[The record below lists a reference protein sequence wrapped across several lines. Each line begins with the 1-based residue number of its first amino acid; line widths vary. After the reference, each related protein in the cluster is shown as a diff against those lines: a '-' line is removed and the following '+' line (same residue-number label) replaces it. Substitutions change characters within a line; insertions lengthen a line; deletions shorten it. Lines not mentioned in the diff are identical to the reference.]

1 MKLKKTDNPDLDVD
15 MTPMIDCV
23 FLLLVFFMV
32 VATMSKVDLTPEIEL
47 PVAPKSAVPEDVR
60 ARGVVNILPLGAT
73 TTAGQTVDLSTP
85 FMVSGELVDDRGLRE
100 AIAERLKQEPEL
112 RVYMRIDKNAEFQ
125 VVQRAIRA
133 CAEAGVFDVIF
144 ATFQSSG
151 GA

>member
-1 MKLKKTDNPDLDVD
+1 MKLRNRENPDLDVD

-23 FLLLVFFMV
+23 FLLLIFFMC
-32 VATMSKVDLTPEIEL
+32 VASMSKVDLTPEIEL

-60 ARGVVNILPLGAT
+60 ARGVVNILPLGAVT
-73 TTAGQTVDLSTP
+73 SAGETVDLGRP
-85 FMVSGELVDDRGLRE
+85 FMVSGVLVDDRGLRE
-100 AIAERLKQEPEL
+100 AISERLKQEPEL